1 MLQHAVLFPGQTMN
15 AVVYHEFAGPI
26 TLESVSDPSPAL
38 DGAVIR
44 VEATGLCRS
53 DWHGWHGHDPD
64 IKTLPHVPGHE
75 FAGTVVAV
83 GRDVRHSFI
92 GQRVTIPFVAGCGA
106 CPECQSGN
114 DQICD
119 HHYQPG
125 FTGWGSFAEFVAV
138 RYADGNLVPLPENIS
153 SIAAAALGCR
163 LATTYRAVAAQGAI
177 QPGQWI
183 AIHGCGGVGL
193 SAIMVAQ
200 ALGARPIAVD
210 VRDEPLALAQSLGA
224 EAALNAATTPDI
236 PAAILD
242 LTGRGADVSLDAL
255 GSPITFANSIR
266 SLRKRGRH
274 VQVGILATRD
284 AIPAPALNR
293 IISHELILAGSHGL
307 AAHAYPALLALI
319 ETGKLDP
326 ERLVDRVTTLDEAPA
341 ALAAM
346 DQYHGSGITIF
357 TPTT

>member
-1 MLQHAVLFPGQTMN
+1 MK
-15 AVVYHEFAGPI
+15 AVVYREFAGPI
-26 TLESVSDPSPAL
+26 ALESVPDPSPAP
-38 DGAVIR
+38 DGAVIQ

-64 IKTLPHVPGHE
+64 IKALPHVPGHE

-83 GRDVRHSFI
+83 GSEVQRKLV

-114 DQICD
+114 EQICD
-119 HHYQPG
+119 RQYQPG

-138 RYADGNLVPLPENIS
+138 HYADGNLVPLPENIT

-163 LATTYRAVAAQGAI
+163 LATAYRAVAAQGAV

-193 SAIMVAQ
+193 SAIMVAR
-200 ALGARPIAVD
+200 ALRARPIAVD
-210 VRDEPLALAQSLGA
+210 VRDEPLALAKSLGA
-224 EAALNAATTPDI
+224 EFVLNAATMSDI
-236 PAAILD
+236 ASDVTAAIFD
-242 LTGRGADVSLDAL
+242 ITGRGADVSLDAL
-255 GSPITFANSIR
+255 GSPATFANSIF

-274 VQVGILATRD
+274 VQVGILTTRD
-284 AIPAPALNR
+284 AIPAPVLNR
-293 IISHELILAGSHGL
+293 IIGHELILAGSHGL

-319 ETGKLDP
+319 EAGKLDP
-326 ERLVDRVTTLDEAPA
+326 QRLVDRVTTLDEAPA
-341 ALAAM
+341 AVAAM
-346 DQYHGSGITIF
+346 DQYQGSGITIF